1 METSLQYAITT
12 DVRLASSS
20 FNTFSATT
28 NKITIGSQTF
38 ETEQLAQLL
47 KLLLKEHP
55 ELQI

>member
-1 METSLQYAITT
+1 MFNQSPFPSSAP
-12 DVRLASSS
+12 VASFSS
-20 FNTFSATT
+20 KVFSIGAD
-28 NKITIGSQTF
+28 KITIGSQTF

>member
-1 METSLQYAITT
+1 METSLQYTIPT
-12 DVRLASSS
+12 DVRLASSL

-28 NKITIGSQTF
+28 DKIVIGSETF

>member
-1 METSLQYAITT
+1 M
-12 DVRLASSS
+12 
-20 FNTFSATT
+20 ATT
-28 NKITIGSQTF
+28 SPYPTTGIRIDSYSPNVFSIGTDKITIGSQTF

>member
-28 NKITIGSQTF
+28 NKTIIGSETL

>member
-1 METSLQYAITT
+1 METSLQYAITA
-12 DVRLASSS
+12 DARLASSS
-20 FNTFSATT
+20 FNTFSITT
-28 NKITIGSQTF
+28 NKIIIGSETF

>member
-1 METSLQYAITT
+1 MATSLQYATT
-12 DVRLASSS
+12 GIRADSYSPNV
-20 FNTFSATT
+20 FSIRTD
-28 NKITIGSQTF
+28 KITIGSQTF

>member
-1 METSLQYAITT
+1 METSLQYATT
-12 DVRLASSS
+12 GVRVASFSS
-20 FNTFSATT
+20 NIFSIGTD
-28 NKITIGSQTF
+28 KIIIGSQTF

>member
-1 METSLQYAITT
+1 METSLQYATT
-12 DVRLASSS
+12 GIRVASFQS
-20 FNTFSATT
+20 NIFSIGTD
-28 NKITIGSQTF
+28 KITIGSQTF